1 MFMAVGVFPFGQPV
15 QRVVQKDRSP
25 KRVFVLGAYASA
37 VHARWIDEKG
47 VTLIRAL
54 GVASEPCIFW
64 AGKGAEDI
72 VAAINVPLGAGRLVP
87 APSSLNGPSGRSV
100 DRDFLAPL
108 GLVREDAW
116 LCDLVPHSCM
126 NDSQASAIE
135 KHYAREAAEFRWP
148 RVCWPRLPKSLA
160 NTDRRN
166 EIADELRASEAEV
179 IVTLGD
185 LPLRWF
191 GKAYRIEGSLGA
203 YGCDPQR
210 YGRLHAIVIGG
221 RKLKLLP
228 LVHPRQ
234 AAGLGGHSACW
245 KSLHAEWM
253 RDRAPS
259 LRT

>member
-1 MFMAVGVFPFGQPV
+1 MAVGVFPFGRPI
-15 QRVVQKDRSP
+15 QRVVQLDRGA

-37 VHARWIDEKG
+37 VHARWIGEKG
-47 VTLIRAL
+47 ITLIRAL

-72 VAAINVPLGAGRLVP
+72 VAAIDVPPGAGRLVP
-87 APSSLNGPSGRSV
+87 APCSLNGPSGRSF
-100 DRDFLAPL
+100 DRDYLAPL

-126 NDSQASAIE
+126 NASQAAAIE
-135 KHYAREAAEFRWP
+135 RHYVPKAAEFGLP
-148 RVCWPRLPKSLA
+148 RADWPRLPKSLTNA
-160 NTDRRN
+160 VRRE
-166 EIADELRASEAEV
+166 EIAAELWASEAEV

-191 GKAYRIEGSLGA
+191 GKAYGSKGSLRA
-203 YGCDPQR
+203 YGSDPQS
-210 YGRLHAIVIGG
+210 YGRLHEIVIGG

-234 AAGLGGHSACW
+234 AAGLGGHSAFW
-245 KSLHAEWM
+245 RDLHAGWV
-253 RDRAPS
+253 RDRA
-259 LRT
+259 

>member
-1 MFMAVGVFPFGQPV
+1 MLMAVYVFPFGQPV
-15 QRVVQKDRSP
+15 RRVVQKDRGP
-25 KRVFVLGAYASA
+25 KRAFVLGAYASA
-37 VHARWIDEKG
+37 VHARWIDENG
-47 VTLIRAL
+47 VTLIRAV

-72 VAAINVPLGAGRLVP
+72 VAAIDVPLGAGRLVP
-87 APSSLNGPSGRSV
+87 APCSLNGPSGRSI

-108 GLVREDAW
+108 RLSREDAW

-126 NDSQASAIE
+126 NVRQAAAIE
-135 KHYAREAAEFRWP
+135 RHYVPKAERY
-148 RVCWPRLPKSLA
+148 RLPCVAWPLLPKPLA
-160 NTDRRN
+160 NTARRE
-166 EIADELRASEAEV
+166 EIVAELRASEAEV

-191 GKAYRIEGSLGA
+191 GRAYGSKGTLGA
-203 YGCDPQR
+203 YGRDLQS
-210 YGRLHAIVIGG
+210 YGRLRAIVIGG

-234 AAGLGGHSACW
+234 AAGLGSHSAYW
-245 KSLHAEWM
+245 KALHAKWV

-259 LRT
+259 LRL

>member
-1 MFMAVGVFPFGQPV
+1 MAVGVFPFGQV
-15 QRVVQKDRSP
+15 VRCVVQKDRAP

-64 AGKGAEDI
+64 AGQGAEDI
-72 VAAINVPLGAGRLVP
+72 VAAIDVPQRAGRLVA
-87 APSSLNGPSGRSV
+87 APCSLNGPSGRSV

-126 NDSQASAIE
+126 NAGQAAAIE
-135 KHYAREAAEFRWP
+135 RHYVRKAAEFGLPCVAWP
-148 RVCWPRLPKSLA
+148 PLPKSLA
-160 NTDRRN
+160 NAARRE
-166 EIADELRASEAEV
+166 EIAAELLTSDAEV
-179 IVTLGD
+179 VVTLGD

-191 GKAYRIEGSLGA
+191 GSAYGSERSLGT
-203 YGCDPQR
+203 
-210 YGRLHAIVIGG
+210 YGRDLPSYGKLHAIVIGG
-221 RKLKLLP
+221 RRLKLLP

-234 AAGLGGHSACW
+234 AAGLGGHSAFR
-245 KSLHAEWM
+245 KALHALWV
-253 RDRAPS
+253 RNRAPS
-259 LRT
+259 LLT